1 MAVVQRFYGLNYGAL
16 PHTDAGEQ
24 PITSAVTTTSK
35 HMEVRINMG
44 DASGSAAEIAAFNA
58 HRDKGMVIAQL
69 QALID
74 EIANTPW
81 PPART

>member
-1 MAVVQRFYGLNYGAL
+1 MAVVQRYYGLNYGAL
-16 PHTDAGEQ
+16 QHTGAAEQ
-24 PITSAVTTTSK
+24 PVTSDVSTTSK
-35 HMEVRINMG
+35 HMEVRIDMG
-44 DASGSAAEIAAFNA
+44 DASGSAAEIAAYDA

-69 QALID
+69 QVLID